1 VEKGYLKKL
10 TLSGML
16 IALGYVLTVFLKIPY
31 ANGAGYFNFGD
42 VITLL
47 AAVILGPWY
56 GAFIGASFSSMA
68 DLFSGFGQFVP
79 FTILAKALMAIIS
92 GYLYKI
98 FPKKIKYFG
107 LLIGSLV
114 MVGIYFISYFIYY
127 GLGAYISSI
136 FDLVQ
141 ALISSLLGY
150 LLLFPLEKYFPKKS
164 DEHQS
169 GL

>member
-1 VEKGYLKKL
+1 
-10 TLSGML
+10 
-16 IALGYVLTVFLKIPY
+16 
-31 ANGAGYFNFGD
+31 
-42 VITLL
+42 
-47 AAVILGPWY
+47 
-56 GAFIGASFSSMA
+56 
-68 DLFSGFGQFVP
+68 
-79 FTILAKALMAIIS
+79 MAIIS

-150 LLLFPLEKYFPKKS
+150 FLLFPLEKYFQKKS